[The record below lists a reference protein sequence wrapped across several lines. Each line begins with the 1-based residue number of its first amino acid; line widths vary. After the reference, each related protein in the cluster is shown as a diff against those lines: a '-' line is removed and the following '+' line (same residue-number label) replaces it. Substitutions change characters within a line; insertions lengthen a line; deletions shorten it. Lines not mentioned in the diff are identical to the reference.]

1 MSESDTSVE
10 TVLIVGAS
18 SSIGGAISARF
29 RSASMRI
36 ITTYA
41 SSPPSETNEQS
52 DALFLDLRDDSSID
66 TFAHQVEKLTPRIDI
81 AIFLAGMLPGKS
93 LGEYEFAEIDEVMAV
108 NFNGQAKLLMRM
120 LPLMTARS
128 RLLLFS
134 SISAQRGSFDPIY
147 AASKGALLSLVKS
160 LATVLPPGARINAIA
175 PGLIQDSAMFQGM
188 TPERQAYHRNQVPSR
203 QLLRQQDLAEIVFDL
218 CQDHWAHLNGACI
231 DLNGGQYVR

>member
-1 MSESDTSVE
+1 MSETGTKVE

-29 RSASMRI
+29 RSASMRV

-41 SSPPSETNEQS
+41 STPPIETNEQS
-52 DALFLDLRDDSSID
+52 DSLFLDLRDDGSID
-66 TFAHQVEKLTPRIDI
+66 AFSQKLKELMPRIDI
-81 AIFLAGMLPGKS
+81 AIFLAGILPGKS

-134 SISAQRGSFDPIY
+134 SISAQRGSYDPIY
-147 AASKGALLSLVKS
+147 AASKGAVLSFVKS
-160 LATVLPPGARINAIA
+160 LATALPSGARINAIA

-203 QLLRQQDLAEIVFDL
+203 QLLRQQDLAKIVFDL

-231 DLNGGQYVR
+231 DINGGQHVR